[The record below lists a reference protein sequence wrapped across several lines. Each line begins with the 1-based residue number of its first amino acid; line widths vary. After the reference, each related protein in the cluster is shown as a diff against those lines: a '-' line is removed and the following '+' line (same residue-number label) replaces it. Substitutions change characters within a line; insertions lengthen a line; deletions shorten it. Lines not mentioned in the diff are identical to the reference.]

1 MIWLIMSQV
10 ISVNPFTM
18 WRDVNRLSV
27 DIYDQKYQDC
37 QECVNELMNAIQ
49 SALRNNVR
57 AIHWDD
63 FKKVIY
69 IKLNSYTEEDS
80 IIVVKV
86 LEERGVNGYVVSH

>member
-1 MIWLIMSQV
+1 MIWLIISQV

-37 QECVNELMNAIQ
+37 QECVNELMNTIQ

-57 AIHWDD
+57 AIYWDD

-80 IIVVKV
+80 IRAVKV
-86 LEERGVNGYVVSH
+86 LEEKGVDGYVVSH